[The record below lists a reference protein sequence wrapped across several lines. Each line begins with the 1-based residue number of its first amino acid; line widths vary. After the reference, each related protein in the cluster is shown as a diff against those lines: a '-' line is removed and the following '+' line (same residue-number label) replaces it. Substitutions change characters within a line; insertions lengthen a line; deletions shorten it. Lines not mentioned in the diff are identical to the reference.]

1 MHAFRDRRAAR
12 STTVVTRVARTTSA
26 ARSTRYARTTSEAS
40 CTRVARIF
48 LRSKKINFFFAKQ
61 RKNCEKHFREA
72 KMFFVFFAPS
82 AQKKFFNGKT
92 RIFGKNSR
100 FYVEKRKF
108 PRLFLRFSKKNAKK
122 ARKLFAECKHIPPSL
137 SL

>member
-92 RIFGKNSR
+92 RIFGKIRVFTLKNANFR
-100 FYVEKRKF
+100 AFFAFFEEKRKK
-108 PRLFLRFSKKNAKK
+108 S
-122 ARKLFAECKHIPPSL
+122 AEIVCRMQTYSPLPIP
-137 SL
+137 